1 MKKQASSVRRAKQSI
16 GSPKF
21 QLITPFLWFDKEA
34 EQAAK
39 FYCSIFPKSKIT
51 KITRYGEAGPGRAGS
66 VMTVE
71 FALNNQEFIALNAGP
86 TFKFTEAISFMVS
99 VRTQKELD
107 YYWSKLTAG
116 GEEVAC
122 GWLKD
127 RYGLSWQITPIM
139 LMEMWSG
146 RDSKKANRAMK
157 AMMEMVKLD
166 FKKLKDAYNGK

>member
-1 MKKQASSVRRAKQSI
+1 MKKQADSVRRANKTN
-16 GSPKF
+16 SPQL

-34 EQAAK
+34 EEAAK

-51 KITRYGEAGPGRAGS
+51 QITRYGEAGPGPLGS

-71 FALNNQEFIALNAGP
+71 FVLNGLQFVALNAGP
-86 TFKFTEAISFMVS
+86 TYKFTEAISFVVN

-107 YYWSKLTAG
+107 YYWSKLSAR
-116 GEEVAC
+116 GEKVAC

-127 RYGLSWQITPIM
+127 KYGLSWQITPIV
-139 LMEMWSG
+139 LMEMLAG
-146 RDSKKANRAMK
+146 RDANKTNRAMK

-166 FKKLKDAYNGK
+166 IKKLQAAYNGRS

>member
-1 MKKQASSVRRAKQSI
+1 MKKQAGSVRRAKKTTS
-16 GSPKF
+16 SPQF

-39 FYCSIFPKSKIT
+39 FYCSVFPKSKIT
-51 KITRYGEAGPGRAGS
+51 QITRYGEAGPGPLGS

-71 FALNNQEFIALNAGP
+71 FVLNGQQFVALNAGP
-86 TFKFTEAISFMVS
+86 TYKFTEAISFVVN

-107 YYWSKLTAG
+107 YYWSKLSAR

-127 RYGLSWQITPIM
+127 KYGLSWQITPIVM
-139 LMEMWSG
+139 MEMLAG
-146 RDSKKANRAMK
+146 RDANKTNRAMK

-166 FKKLKDAYNGK
+166 IKKLQAAYNGK